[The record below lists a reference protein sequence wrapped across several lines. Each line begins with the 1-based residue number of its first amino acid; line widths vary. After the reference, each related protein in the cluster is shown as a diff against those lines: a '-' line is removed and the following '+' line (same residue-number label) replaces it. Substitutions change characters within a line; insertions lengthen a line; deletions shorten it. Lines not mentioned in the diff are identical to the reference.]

1 MQRSEISA
9 PSPSKIQYEVTSALP
24 TSSKRRRLVSEVWND
39 FNKVEVGGKVRA
51 ICKHCCKDFSGSSKS
66 GTTHLK
72 NHLLRCSAIKSGESC
87 KEMVSPSKTGD
98 FKNPTVIDGN
108 SVFDEERSGLDVVR
122 MIIKHGYPLNMVEHE
137 YFKVFVKNL
146 QPMFKFHSQD
156 TLKAGIL
163 HVYREEKEKLCKHLG
178 MLSCCFSLIL
188 NFWTCHGKK
197 NKYCCFTL
205 QFIEDGL
212 KLKKKIL
219 AVKNVGCNYTGET
232 LFGMVKSLLLEWN
245 IDKKLCSITV
255 ESSSSNDQMVKTLES
270 WLGNQGYH
278 PFRGKLFHIRCITHI
293 INLLVQDGLDEI
305 DDILHKIG
313 KLSNTSV
320 KQQLGKKSFKRL

>member
-1 MQRSEISA
+1 M
-9 PSPSKIQYEVTSALP
+9 
-24 TSSKRRRLVSEVWND
+24 
-39 FNKVEVGGKVRA
+39 
-51 ICKHCCKDFSGSSKS
+51 
-66 GTTHLK
+66 
-72 NHLLRCSAIKSGESC
+72 
-87 KEMVSPSKTGD
+87 
-98 FKNPTVIDGN
+98 
-108 SVFDEERSGLDVVR
+108 
-122 MIIKHGYPLNMVEHE
+122 
-137 YFKVFVKNL
+137 
-146 QPMFKFHSQD
+146 
-156 TLKAGIL
+156 
-163 HVYREEKEKLCKHLG
+163 
-178 MLSCCFSLIL
+178 
-188 NFWTCHGKK
+188 
-197 NKYCCFTL
+197 YCCFTL
-205 QFIEDGL
+205 RFIEDGL